1 MLTRKTV
8 ILAKIETEYGT
19 DPTPTPAAN
28 AILVKDVDIKPS
40 GELVERDFLR
50 SSLSPLQFVMGMKE
64 VDVTFTTE
72 FKGTGTRGALP
83 AWGWEGTL
91 LRACGLDETITADT
105 KIEYLPVSDSFESVT
120 LYVYKDGIFHKI
132 TGCRGTFT
140 INGSVGKYLE
150 VKWTFKGLYVAPVDA
165 TPAAQTFSSVIPP
178 LLFSA
183 GLTLDA
189 YSPVAT
195 AIEISMNNNLGK
207 RTDLN
212 TATGLRE
219 IMITGRKPGGSL
231 DPETVTEATY
241 AFWNKWENATAIAL
255 NIGPIG
261 SAQGNIITITAPKL
275 QSEGPSYGDRE
286 GLLTYQVPF
295 RLSMN
300 SGDDELKITI
310 T

>member
-1 MLTRKTV
+1 MLTRRTV
-8 ILAKIETEYGT
+8 ILVKIESEYGT
-19 DPTPTPAAN
+19 DPVPTPAAN

-40 GELVERDFLR
+40 GELAERDFLR
-50 SSLSPLQFVMGMKE
+50 SSLSPLPFVMGMKE
-64 VDVTFTTE
+64 VDVSFATE
-72 FKGTGTRGALP
+72 FKGSGTRGALP
-83 AWGWEGTL
+83 AWGWEGEL
-91 LRACGLDETITADT
+91 LRACGMEETVTATT
-105 KIEYLPVSDSFESVT
+105 KIEYLPVSEGFESCT

-140 INGSVGKYLE
+140 INGSVGKYLG
-150 VKWTFKGLYVAPVDA
+150 VKWGFKGIYNAPVDA
-165 TPAAQTFSSVIPP
+165 SPAAQTFSSVVPP

-183 GLTLDA
+183 GLALDA

-195 AIEISMNNNLGK
+195 AIEIAANNDLAK

-212 TATGLRE
+212 TVTGLRE

-231 DPETVTEATY
+231 DPETVTEASY
-241 AFWNKWENATAIAL
+241 AFWNKWGNASVAAL

-261 SAQGNIITITAPKL
+261 STSGNIITITAPKM
-275 QSEGPSYGDRE
+275 QYKEVGYGDRE
-286 GLLTYQVPF
+286 GILTYQVPF
-295 RLSMN
+295 QLAMN

>member
-8 ILAKIETEYGT
+8 ILVKIESEYGT
-19 DPTPTPAAN
+19 DPVPTPAAN

-40 GELVERDFLR
+40 GELTERDFLR
-50 SSLSPLQFVMGMKE
+50 SSLSPLPFVMGMKE
-64 VDVTFTTE
+64 VDVSFATE

-83 AWGWEGTL
+83 TWGWEGEL
-91 LRACGLDETITADT
+91 LRACGLDETVTADT
-105 KIEYLPVSDSFESVT
+105 KIEYLPVSEGFESCT
-120 LYVYKDGIFHKI
+120 LYVYKDGVFHKI

-150 VKWTFKGLYVAPVDA
+150 IKWSFKGIYNAPVDA
-165 TPAAQTFSSVIPP
+165 SPSAQTFSSVVPP

-183 GLTLDA
+183 GLALDA

-195 AIEISMNNNLGK
+195 AIEIAMNNYLAK

-212 TATGLRE
+212 AATGLRE

-241 AFWNKWENATAIAL
+241 AFWNKWENAAVAAL

-286 GLLTYQVPF
+286 GLLTYQIPF
-295 RLSMN
+295 RLAKN
-300 SGDDELKITI
+300 TGDDELKITI

>member
-8 ILAKIETEYGT
+8 ILAKIESEYGT
-19 DPTPTPAAN
+19 DPVPTPAVN
-28 AILVKDVDIKPS
+28 AILVKDVDIKPA
-40 GELVERDFLR
+40 GELTERDFLR
-50 SSLSPLQFVMGMKE
+50 SSLSPLPFVMGMKE
-64 VDVTFTTE
+64 VDVSFATE
-72 FKGTGTRGALP
+72 LKGTGTRGALP
-83 AWGWEGTL
+83 AWGWEGEL
-91 LRACGLDETITADT
+91 LRACGLHETVTATT
-105 KIEYLPVSDSFESVT
+105 KIEYLPVSEGFESCT
-120 LYVYKDGIFHKI
+120 LYVYKDGVFHKI

-140 INGSVGKYLE
+140 INGSVGKYLGI
-150 VKWTFKGLYVAPVDA
+150 KWSFKGIYNAPVDA
-165 TPAAQTFSSVIPP
+165 SPAAQMFSSVIPP

-189 YSPVAT
+189 YAPVAT
-195 AIEISMNNNLGK
+195 AIEIAMNNDLGK

-212 TATGLRE
+212 TATGLKE

-231 DPETVTEATY
+231 DPETVTEASY
-241 AFWNKWENATAIAL
+241 AFWNKWENASVAAL

-261 SAQGNIITITAPKL
+261 STQGNIITITAPKL
-275 QSEGPSYGDRE
+275 QYKEISYGDRE

-295 RLSMN
+295 QLAMN